1 MNIRAFLFLVY
12 IFAVTVCSPAVHAAA
27 EDLSTGVKIVTLE
40 RVYLDG
46 EKSEEKIIERLSDQ
60 EIRKKYAEW
69 IMVSSNEHTYTFKK
83 YVDDISPLLKMN
95 GFFGLTKEGMLS
107 IFNGKPDTKNV
118 IHSFFQIDTKK
129 LESQKQKELMEGIRV
144 QTKDEFVQVLETFK
158 PYRITD

>member
-1 MNIRAFLFLVY
+1 M
-12 IFAVTVCSPAVHAAA
+12 
-27 EDLSTGVKIVTLE
+27 KIVTLE